1 MISFILA
8 ILTGVLC
15 GFGYSQ
21 ISEHASFGIYITGFI
36 STLIA
41 FIFINKKMTKP
52 LNVIFMKIQKV
63 REEAQET
70 IQKKAKHLQSRPG
83 GNQAAFM
90 KTAEKLQEKSNA
102 ESIELLKG
110 VEQYYKWNFMIEKQ
124 VNTMRFQLYFQ
135 MKKYEEAD
143 KYLKDVML
151 VDPMSVGMK
160 MARLYKK
167 YPLDKDKL
175 SDEATIKSTLKAWEV
190 TKVFRKGAKRMK
202 GSNSALLFSTYAWI
216 LVKSGLATE
225 ALVILQEGLKKSA
238 DEIIAQNIDRLR
250 NNKPKSYS
258 NAKYGDQWYA
268 LYLEE
273 PPKQKPKMVR
283 QKAGRQGRPF

>member
-15 GFGYSQ
+15 ATGYAQ
-21 ISEHASFGIYITGFI
+21 IEHAGFGIYVTGFI
-36 STLIA
+36 STLVA
-41 FIFINKKMTKP
+41 FIVINKKMTKP
-52 LNVIFMKIQKV
+52 LNQIFMNIQKV
-63 REEAQET
+63 REEAQT
-70 IQKKAKHLQSRPG
+70 QIQKKAKHMQSRPG

-90 KTAEKLQEKSNA
+90 KSVEKMQEKSN
-102 ESIELLKG
+102 EDSIELLKG

-135 MKKYEEAD
+135 MKKFDEAD
-143 KYLKDVML
+143 KYIDDVML
-151 VDPMSVGMK
+151 MDPMSVAMK

-175 SDEATIKSTLKAWEV
+175 ENEASAKNELKNWPVA
-190 TKVFRKGAKRMK
+190 KAFKKGIKRMK
-202 GSNSALLFSTYAWI
+202 GSNAALIYSSYAWM
-216 LVKSGLATE
+216 LVKNGLTTE
-225 ALVILQEGLKKSA
+225 ALVLLQEGFKKTA
-238 DEIIAQNIDRLR
+238 DEVMAQNIDRLR

-258 NAKYGDQWYA
+258 NAKYADQWYA

-283 QKAGRQGRPF
+283 QNARSQGRPF

>member
-8 ILTGVLC
+8 ILGGVLC
-15 GFGYSQ
+15 GAGYAL
-21 ISEHASFGIYITGFI
+21 ISAGATFGIYITGFI
-36 STLIA
+36 GTLIA
-41 FIFINKKMTKP
+41 FIVINKKMTKP
-52 LNVIFMKIQKV
+52 LNGIFMKIQKV

-90 KTAEKLQEKSNA
+90 KMAEKLQEKSN
-102 ESIELLKG
+102 EDSIELLKD

-151 VDPMSVGMK
+151 IDPMSIGMK

-167 YPLDKDKL
+167 FPLDKDKL
-175 SDEATIKSTLKAWEV
+175 TSAASVKTELKNWPVSKA
-190 TKVFRKGAKRMK
+190 FRKGSKRMK
-202 GSNSALLFSTYAWI
+202 GSNSALLYSTYAWM
-216 LVKSGLATE
+216 LVKSGLDTE
-225 ALVILQEGLKKSA
+225 ALVVLQEGLKKSA

-250 NNKPKSYS
+250 NNKSKSYS

-273 PPKQKPKMVR
+273 PPKQKPKMLR

>member
-15 GFGYSQ
+15 ATGYAQ
-21 ISEHASFGIYITGFI
+21 IEHASFGIYITGFI
-36 STLIA
+36 STIIA
-41 FIFINKKMTKP
+41 FIVINKKMTKP
-52 LNVIFMKIQKV
+52 LNEIFMKIQKV
-63 REEAQET
+63 REDAQAQ
-70 IQKKAKHLQSRPG
+70 IQKKAKHMQSRPG

-90 KTAEKLQEKSNA
+90 KTVEKLQANSNE
-102 ESIELLKG
+102 ESIELLKD

-135 MKKYEEAD
+135 MKKFEEAD
-143 KYLKDVML
+143 KYINDVML
-151 VDPMSVGMK
+151 MDPMSVCMK

-167 YPLDKDKL
+167 FPLDKDKL
-175 SDEATIKSTLKAWEV
+175 ENEASAKAELKSWEV
-190 TKVFRKGAKRMK
+190 TKTFKKGVKRMK
-202 GSNSALLFSTYAWI
+202 GTNSALLYSTYCWM
-216 LVKSGLATE
+216 LVKNGLATE
-225 ALVILQEGLKKSA
+225 ALVLLQEGFKKTA
-238 DEIIAQNIDRLR
+238 DEIIGQNIDRLR

-258 NAKYGDQWYA
+258 NAKYADQWYA

-283 QKAGRQGRPF
+283 QNARSQGRPF